1 MKTEQRGGALAVD
14 DPRLAERVRAVFD
27 QGRLLA
33 LPTETVYGLAAP
45 IDRPDLV
52 ARVFELKG
60 RPADNPLIVH
70 VGTWEQARRVVSA
83 WPEPAESLSRAFW
96 PGPLTLVLP
105 RAACVSD
112 AITAGLDS
120 VAVRMPDHPAALAV
134 LRALDVP
141 LVAPSANLF
150 TRLSPTCAADVR
162 AVFSAEQVEVIDG
175 GPCRVGIEST
185 IVGVDDQRRVLL
197 WLRPGMLA
205 RAEVARHLPEGWR
218 LAAAP
223 AGADESDPRLAP
235 GRMQTHYRP
244 TRPLHVHVCRD
255 RAECERLADRFQR
268 DAARSLVVLPQS
280 VEQAAGDL
288 YRLLRAADTEGSQT
302 IDLLLPSQRLHDPA
316 WEGVINR
323 LRKAASLW
331 FQNTDRSKSD

>member
-1 MKTEQRGGALAVD
+1 MALALN
-14 DPRLAERVRAVFD
+14 DPGLGARVREVFE

-45 IDRPDLV
+45 IDRPDLI

-70 VGTWEQARRVVSA
+70 VGTLGQARRVVSE
-83 WPEPAESLSRAFW
+83 WPEPAERLSRAFW

-105 RAACVSD
+105 RAACIPD
-112 AITAGLDS
+112 AVTAGLDT

-150 TRLSPTCAADVR
+150 TCLSPTSAADVR
-162 AVFSAEQVEVIDG
+162 AVFSADQVEILDG

-185 IVGVDDQRRVLL
+185 IVGIDSRRRRLL
-197 WLRPGMLA
+197 WLRPGMLE
-205 RAEVARHLPEGWR
+205 RAEIVRHLPEGWR
-218 LAAAP
+218 LEAP
-223 AGADESDPRLAP
+223 PASEAEGGPRQAP
-235 GRMQTHYRP
+235 GRMEIHYRP
-244 TRPLHVHVCRD
+244 TRPLHVHVCAGRADCD
-255 RAECERLADRFQR
+255 RLAERLRGDG
-268 DAARSLVVLPQS
+268 ARALVVLP
-280 VEQAAGDL
+280 EDANRAGRDL
-288 YRLLRAADTEGSQT
+288 YRLLRQADGENPES
-302 IDLLLPSQRLHDPA
+302 IELLLPAERLRQPA

-323 LRKAASLW
+323 LRKAATRW
-331 FQNTDRSKSD
+331 IQVPADGG